1 MCDQRRT
8 CLGIVALSLAFSA
21 LPVLPVEAQA
31 QGAADLPAGPL
42 TLERALELAEPHS
55 EAISI
60 AREAVQRAEG
70 EQIRAKSGL
79 GPQLSFSASYDRALA
94 SEFEGVFDT
103 AALGPSCPPFSL
115 NSQAPLDARVTEIE
129 RAIDCGA
136 VGGLFSNTSG
146 SLEIPFG
153 AKNSFRTLLSF
164 SQNLYSGGRNR
175 AQMAVAAAGHETAAL
190 SLTAARAQLLFDVT
204 QAYYDAALAERL
216 VDIAAATLEQAGAT
230 LRLTQIG
237 FEAGSQPEFEV
248 LRAQVARDNQEPLLI
263 RRRVNRDIALL
274 RLKQLLDVP
283 VRYDRLADSLGDE
296 RLPLPAV
303 FADRVTAV
311 ETSLSSDPTA
321 YTLQASAQLPPRT
334 VITEAEAGVRL
345 REGSLKLTEAQK
357 MPSVTFNSSY
367 GRNAYPAGFFPKFD
381 RINWTVGASMSM
393 PILTG
398 GRQRGDEQVARA
410 ELEQAR
416 LQRQQVEEL
425 ATLDTQ
431 SAWAELLASR
441 AAWEA
446 SAGTVAQADR
456 AYQIANVR
464 YGAGVS
470 TQLELSDSRLLLQ
483 QAEANRAQA
492 ARNLQVA
499 RARVALLPN
508 LPLGAGAVA
517 PSALQPPTQVPA
529 RPQQPTP
536 SLGGQLTTVATTP
549 RVQTPSGIQ

>member
-1 MCDQRRT
+1 M
-8 CLGIVALSLAFSA
+8 
-21 LPVLPVEAQA
+21 
-31 QGAADLPAGPL
+31 
-42 TLERALELAEPHS
+42 
-55 EAISI
+55 
-60 AREAVQRAEG
+60 
-70 EQIRAKSGL
+70 K
-79 GPQLSFSASYDRALA
+79 
-94 SEFEGVFDT
+94 
-103 AALGPSCPPFSL
+103 
-115 NSQAPLDARVTEIE
+115 
-129 RAIDCGA
+129 
-136 VGGLFSNTSG
+136 
-146 SLEIPFG
+146 
-153 AKNSFRTLLSF
+153 
-164 SQNLYSGGRNR
+164 
-175 AQMAVAAAGHETAAL
+175 
-190 SLTAARAQLLFDVT
+190 
-204 QAYYDAALAERL
+204 
-216 VDIAAATLEQAGAT
+216 
-230 LRLTQIG
+230 LTQIK
-237 FEAGSQPEFEV
+237 FDAGTQPEFEV

-263 RRRVNRDIALL
+263 RQRVNRDIALL
-274 RLKQLLDVP
+274 RLKQLIDVP
-283 VRYDRLADSLGDE
+283 ASYDLRLADSLGDE
-296 RLPLPAV
+296 RLPPPAV

-311 ETSLSSDPTA
+311 ETSLGSNPTSF
-321 YTLQASAQLPPRT
+321 TLQANAQLPPRT
-334 VITEAEAGVRL
+334 AITEAESGVRL
-345 REGSLKLTEAQK
+345 REASLKLTEAQK

-381 RINWTVGASMSM
+381 RINWTIGASMSL

-470 TQLELSDSRLLLQ
+470 TQLELTDSRLLLH

-508 LPLGAGAVA
+508 LPIGAGAGGTA
-517 PSALQPPTQVPA
+517 PRVLQPPQQAPA
-529 RPQQPTP
+529 RPQQPP
-536 SLGGQLTTVATTP
+536 ANLGGQLTTVATTP
-549 RVQTPSGIQ
+549 RVPTQSGTQ

>member
-1 MCDQRRT
+1 
-8 CLGIVALSLAFSA
+8 L
-21 LPVLPVEAQA
+21 EAQVR
-31 QGAADLPAGPL
+31 GTAALPAGPL
-42 TLERALELAEPHS
+42 TLEQALELAEPNS

-70 EQIRAKSGL
+70 EQIRARSGL
-79 GPQLSFSASYDRALA
+79 GPQLSISASYDRALA

-103 AALGPSCPPFSL
+103 ASLGPTCPPYSL
-115 NSQAPLDARVTEIE
+115 NPQVPLEARVAEIE

-136 VGGLFSNTSG
+136 IGGGSFSSDSTG
-146 SLEIPFG
+146 FEDLPFG
-153 AKNSFRTLLSF
+153 AKNSFRTLVSF
-164 SQNLYSGGRNR
+164 SQNIYSGGRNG
-175 AQMAVAAAGHETAAL
+175 AQVAVAAAGREAAAL
-190 SLTAARAQLLFDVT
+190 SMTATRAQLLFDVT
-204 QAYYDAALAERL
+204 QAYYDASLAERL

-230 LRLTQIG
+230 LRLTQVG
-237 FEAGSQPEFEV
+237 YEAGTQPEFEV

-263 RRRVNRDIALL
+263 RQRVNRDIALL

-283 VRYDRLADSLGDE
+283 ADHDLRLADSLGDE
-296 RLPLPAV
+296 RLPPAAV
-303 FADRVTAV
+303 FADRVKAI
-311 ETSLSSDPTA
+311 ETSLGSEPTSF
-321 YTLQASAQLPPRT
+321 TLQANAQLPPRT
-334 VITEAEAGVRL
+334 VITEAEATVRL
-345 REGSLKLTEAQK
+345 REASLKLTEAQK

-367 GRNAYPAGFFPKFD
+367 GRNAYPAGFFPKFN
-381 RINWTVGASMSM
+381 RINWTIGASMSM

-398 GRQRGDEQVARA
+398 GRQRGDEQVARS

-456 AYQIANVR
+456 AYKIANVR

-492 ARNLQVA
+492 ARDLQVA

-508 LPLGAGAVA
+508 LPIGAGIGPAA
-517 PSALQPPTQVPA
+517 PRVPQPPPQAPA
-529 RPQQPTP
+529 RPQQPP
-536 SLGGQLTTVATTP
+536 QNRGQFTTVATTQG
-549 RVQTPSGIQ
+549 VQPQSGIQ